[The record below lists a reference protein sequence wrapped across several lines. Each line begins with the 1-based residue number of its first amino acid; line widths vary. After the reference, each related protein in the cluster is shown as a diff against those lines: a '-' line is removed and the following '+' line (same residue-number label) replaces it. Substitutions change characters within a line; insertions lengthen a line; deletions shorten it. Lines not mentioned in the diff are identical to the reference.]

1 MHTVIIFLY
10 YEKLSYIMQLEPVR
24 RSLLMQR
31 PCKTV
36 RRFGLQ
42 QGRLCPEPT
51 CPSFAVVTFHCSLR
65 PMDEVPLSPLP
76 PQGYS
81 FSSGNKL
88 CLLGLLPPLRQ
99 VVQLWCPLPWGALKD
114 LRKHLVL
121 GLASH
126 TNSFLATWYSCLKRA
141 VLLVFLT
148 ASLTIIFDFLLI
160 HKKLF

>member
-42 QGRLCPEPT
+42 QGRLCPEPM
-51 CPSFAVVTFHCSLR
+51 CPSFAVVTFRCGLR
-65 PMDEVPLSPLP
+65 PPSEVPLYHLCHLRAKAFPLEI
-76 PQGYS
+76 
-81 FSSGNKL
+81 SSAHL
-88 CLLGLLPPLRQ
+88 DCRLPSDRQ
-99 VVQLWCPLPWGALKD
+99 HSCGVPCPGELW
-114 LRKHLVL
+114 RTKHLVL
-121 GLASH
+121 GLASR
-126 TNSFLATWYSCLKRA
+126 TNSFLATWYSCLKWA

-148 ASLTIIFDFLLI
+148 ASLTIIFTFLLI